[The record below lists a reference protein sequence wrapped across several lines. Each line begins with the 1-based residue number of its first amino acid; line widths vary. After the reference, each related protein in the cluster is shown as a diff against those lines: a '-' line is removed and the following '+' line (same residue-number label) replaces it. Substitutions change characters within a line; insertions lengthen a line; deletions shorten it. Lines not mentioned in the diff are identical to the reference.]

1 MTFRGGLA
9 GPPSSFTARRF
20 FLAVVCALT
29 LAVTA
34 SAQPIGTIRIEMTE
48 FAFRPAIV
56 RIAYGHP
63 TRLLLV
69 NRGQIAHQFDTE
81 FLRSAATTVSA
92 GSLRVD
98 ATGLEFVRLDP
109 GGTAQIDF
117 VPLRRGRFPFAC
129 SIEGHTEAGM
139 KGILDAR

>member
-1 MTFRGGLA
+1 MTFRGGPA
-9 GPPSSFTARRF
+9 GPPLSHSARRF

-29 LAVTA
+29 LAATA
-34 SAQPIGTIRIEMTE
+34 SAQPLGTIRIEMTE
-48 FAFRPAIV
+48 FAFRPAVV
-56 RIAYGHP
+56 RIAYGRP

-81 FLRSAATTVSA
+81 FLRSAAATVSA
-92 GSLRVD
+92 GRLRVD
-98 ATGLEFVRLDP
+98 ATGLEFARLDP
-109 GGTAQIDF
+109 GGTAYLEF

-139 KGILDAR
+139 KGILDVR